1 MVRTARQDELRRG
14 TTVTA
19 VASVGFGFACYLA
32 FVAVFLYAMAFLADV
47 VVPRTVDRGG
57 PHSATAA
64 SVLIDATLLAV
75 FALQHSV
82 MARPGFKGRW
92 TRLVPRHVERSTY
105 VLMAS
110 ASLALVFWQWRPL
123 PTLIWDVKTP
133 VVRFLLWGLYAAGW
147 AWALAMT
154 YAIDHADLFGLR
166 QVLRRVR
173 GLGERSPS
181 FALPWPHQLVRHP
194 MMLGFFAAFLATP
207 AMSVGHLLFAGLGSA
222 YILFGVRLEE
232 KDLTRDLP
240 EYDQYAAV
248 TPRFVP
254 TWPGTSR

>member
-1 MVRTARQDELRRG
+1 MVRTATQGELRRG

-19 VASVGFGFACYLA
+19 VASVGYGFGCYLA

-47 VVPRTVDRGG
+47 LVPRTVDRGG
-57 PHSATAA
+57 PHAGTAA
-64 SVLIDATLLAV
+64 TVVIDALLLSV

-82 MARPGFKGRW
+82 MARPAFKRRW

-110 ASLALVFWQWRPL
+110 ASLALVFWQWHPL
-123 PTLIWDVKTP
+123 PTLVWDVSTP

-147 AWALAMT
+147 AWTLAMT

-166 QVLRRVR
+166 QVLRRLR
-173 GLGERSPS
+173 GLGDRAPS
-181 FALPWPHQLVRHP
+181 FALPWPHRLVRHP

-222 YILFGVRLEE
+222 YILLGVRLEE

-240 EYDQYAAV
+240 EYGEYAAV

-254 TWPGTSR
+254 KRPGSPR